1 MATAVTTSGDHDHG
15 GVAWPLLPSLR
26 GQLLVFWQ
34 RSQAA
39 RQYKYKQRL
48 ANLRAERLLAA
59 MLSDEEYAQY
69 LQRWYVDVPSP
80 YYANRV
86 YRIPRKPG
94 PVAVRERGVTVRY
107 LRAWPEEPL
116 PDAALV
122 LARKLQLEGDEARYL
137 RAARHEPVVLV
148 PWHWC

>member
-1 MATAVTTSGDHDHG
+1 MATAVTTPGKRGHG
-15 GVAWPLLPSLR
+15 GIAIPPLPALR
-26 GQLLVFWQ
+26 EIRQVLWRHWQ
-34 RSQAA
+34 VA
-39 RQYKYKQRL
+39 RQRRNERRL

-59 MLSDEEYAQY
+59 LLSDAEYIQY
-69 LQRWYVDVPSP
+69 RRHWYVDVPSP
-80 YYANRV
+80 YYTGRV

-94 PVAVRERGVTVRY
+94 PVTVWEHGVAVRC
-107 LRAWPEEPL
+107 LRTWPEERL

-137 RAARHEPVVLV
+137 RAARHEPAVFI

>member
-1 MATAVTTSGDHDHG
+1 MATAVTTPGKQGHNRVVSP
-15 GVAWPLLPSLR
+15 ALPALR
-26 GQLLVFWQ
+26 GLRQVLW
-34 RSQAA
+34 RRWQAA
-39 RQYKYKQRL
+39 RQRRNGLRL

-59 MLSDEEYAQY
+59 SLSDEEYAQY
-69 LQRWYVDVPSP
+69 RRNWYVDVPSP
-80 YYANRV
+80 YYTGRV
-86 YRIPRKPG
+86 YRIPRRSG
-94 PVAVRERGVTVRY
+94 PVAVREHGMTVQY

-137 RAARHEPVVLV
+137 RAARHEPAVFI

>member
-1 MATAVTTSGDHDHG
+1 MATAVTTPGKHNPTW
-15 GVAWPLLPSLR
+15 VVWPLLREQALTLWRRWQVARRLR
-26 GQLLVFWQ
+26 
-34 RSQAA
+34 S
-39 RQYKYKQRL
+39 KQRL
-48 ANLRAERLLAA
+48 ASLRAERLLAA
-59 MLSDEEYAQY
+59 LLSDEEYAQY
-69 LQRWYVDVPSP
+69 RRHWYVDVPSP
-80 YYANRV
+80 YYAGRI

-137 RAARHEPVVLV
+137 RAARHEPVVFD